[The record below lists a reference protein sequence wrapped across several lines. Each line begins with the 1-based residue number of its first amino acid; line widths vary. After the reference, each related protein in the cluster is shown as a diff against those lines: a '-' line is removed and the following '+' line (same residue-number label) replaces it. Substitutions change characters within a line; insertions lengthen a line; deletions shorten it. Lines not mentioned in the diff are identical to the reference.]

1 MRAVVKRGQRLELDE
16 IVEPTPDTGQVLV
29 RTLRCGICG
38 SDLHALHHMDK
49 MVAERAG
56 GTPRPLPDM
65 VMGHEFCAEILDYG
79 PDTPHRLRPGTR
91 VVSVPVTNSSKG
103 YHPVGYSPSAP
114 GGFAERMLL
123 DERLL
128 LEVPNGLS
136 DDLAALTEPFAV
148 GAHAVARAALEPG
161 SASLVIGCGP
171 VGLAIIAAL
180 KIAGKGPVIAADFSP
195 RRRAE
200 AERMGAD
207 VVVDPA
213 VDGPHGKWA
222 DYGVPA
228 TEAEAHIAR
237 MAGKLHARPIVFECV
252 GVPGMVQRIIEDCP
266 PGAQIVVAGVCME
279 PDSFRPSMAIT
290 KQLNLE
296 FVYGYTPD
304 EFAATLRE
312 IAEGMVDVG
321 RIITGTVD
329 LGGVAQAFDDLGDPE
344 NHVKIMVDPTITR

>member
-1 MRAVVKRGQRLELDE
+1 
-16 IVEPTPDTGQVLV
+16 
-29 RTLRCGICG
+29 
-38 SDLHALHHMDK
+38 
-49 MVAERAG
+49 
-56 GTPRPLPDM
+56 
-65 VMGHEFCAEILDYG
+65 
-79 PDTPHRLRPGTR
+79 
-91 VVSVPVTNSSKG
+91 
-103 YHPVGYSPSAP
+103 
-114 GGFAERMLL
+114 MLL

-148 GAHAVARAALEPG
+148 GAHAVAKAALEPG
-161 SASLVIGCGP
+161 SVSLVIGCGP

-213 VDGPHGKWA
+213 VEGPHRKWA

-237 MAGKLHARPIVFECV
+237 MTGKVHARPIIFECV

-296 FVYGYTPD
+296 FVYGYTPE
-304 EFAATLRE
+304 EFAATLGE
-312 IAEGMVDVG
+312 IAEGTIDVG

-329 LGGVAQAFDDLGDPE
+329 LGGVAQAFTDLGDPE
-344 NHVKIMVDPTITR
+344 NHVKIMVDPTLA

>member
-1 MRAVVKRGQRLELDE
+1 MRAVVKRGQRLELDR
-16 IVEPTPDTGQVLV
+16 IVEPVPDKGQVLV

-38 SDLHALHHMDK
+38 SDLHALRHMDR
-49 MVAERAG
+49 MVAERSDGPA
-56 GTPRPLPDM
+56 RPLPDM
-65 VMGHEFCAEILDYG
+65 VMGHEFCAEVLDYG
-79 PDTPHRLRPGTR
+79 PDTPHRLKPGTR

-103 YHPVGYSPSAP
+103 YHPVGYSPRAP
-114 GGFAERMLL
+114 GGFAEMMLL

-148 GAHAVARAALEPG
+148 GAHAVAKAALEPG
-161 SASLVIGCGP
+161 SSSLVIGCGP

-180 KIAGKGPVIAADFSP
+180 KIVGKGPVIAADFSP

-213 VDGPHGKWA
+213 LVGPHTKWA
-222 DYGVPA
+222 DYGIPA

-237 MAGKLHARPIVFECV
+237 MAGQVHARPIVFECV
-252 GVPGMVQRIIEDCP
+252 GVPGMVQRVIEDCP

-279 PDSFRPSMAIT
+279 PDTFRPSMAIT

-296 FVYGYTPD
+296 FVYGYSPD
-304 EFAATLRE
+304 EFAATLRD
-312 IAEGMVDVG
+312 IAEGRIDG
-321 RIITGTVD
+321 SHIITGTVG
-329 LGGVAQAFDDLGDPE
+329 LEGVPQAFEDLGDPE
-344 NHVKIMVDPTITR
+344 NHVKIMVDPTTA

>member
-1 MRAVVKRGQRLELDE
+1 
-16 IVEPTPDTGQVLV
+16 
-29 RTLRCGICG
+29 
-38 SDLHALHHMDK
+38 
-49 MVAERAG
+49 
-56 GTPRPLPDM
+56 
-65 VMGHEFCAEILDYG
+65 
-79 PDTPHRLRPGTR
+79 
-91 VVSVPVTNSSKG
+91 
-103 YHPVGYSPSAP
+103 
-114 GGFAERMLL
+114 
-123 DERLL
+123 
-128 LEVPNGLS
+128 
-136 DDLAALTEPFAV
+136 
-148 GAHAVARAALEPG
+148 
-161 SASLVIGCGP
+161 
-171 VGLAIIAAL
+171 
-180 KIAGKGPVIAADFSP
+180 VIAADFSP

-207 VVVDPA
+207 IIVDPA
-213 VDGPHGKWA
+213 VEGPHGKWA

-312 IAEGMVDVG
+312 IAEGTVDVG
-321 RIITGTVD
+321 RVITGTVGLD
-329 LGGVAQAFDDLGDPE
+329 GVPQAFTDLGDPE
-344 NHVKIMVDPTITR
+344 NHVKIMVDPAIA